1 MAQGCNFSSSFFIF
15 SINSCS
21 AHFSNP
27 SHRKRRVFVEHH
39 WMWQEMW
46 SRLCEWNFM
55 AHLLKS
61 WLKNINLSFCRSLEW
76 FTNTRK
82 CQIMD
87 DSKSCVRYLFT
98 PPENSV
104 SFSIFTDSSRSVYR
118 ECRHSLT
125 STAMTKVVVAVVH
138 RKDNAEEICEC
149 LDSIYLALNSCAT
162 CLGIALSFNVTNH

>member
-15 SINSCS
+15 SINFCS
-21 AHFSNP
+21 TLFP
-27 SHRKRRVFVEHH
+27 PLTERKRRVFCGASLNVT
-39 WMWQEMW
+39 

-61 WLKNINLSFCRSLEW
+61 WLKHINLSFCRSLEW

-98 PPENSV
+98 PPKKSA
-104 SFSIFTDSSRSVYR
+104 SFSIFTDSSRSVYTENVDILSLPLQWLR
-118 ECRHSLT
+118 SSLPLFIVKTMLRKSANVSTRSIFCLKQLRDVSRHSI
-125 STAMTKVVVAVVH
+125 
-138 RKDNAEEICEC
+138 E
-149 LDSIYLALNSCAT
+149 
-162 CLGIALSFNVTNH
+162 F